1 MPHSPCSPDRNFLL
15 VRASAAPLFQTGWAC
30 SIALGPA
37 VGAGLLRRAVK
48 GTGSGAVQHARLKLC
63 ACCKHS
69 SYAIP
74 KLPVLSLQKHSST
87 AGTLE
92 DMRASPGISF
102 LREIATGSPHS
113 QAQHQA
119 SQPLKQEHRRGL
131 GEVVAFALHIR

>member
-1 MPHSPCSPDRNFLL
+1 MPHSPCSPDRHFLL

-37 VGAGLLRRAVK
+37 AGAGFLCHAVK
-48 GTGSGAVQHARLKLC
+48 RTGSGAVQHVRLKLC

-69 SYAIP
+69 SAIP

-87 AGTLE
+87 ARTLE
-92 DMRASPGISF
+92 DMRASPGVSF

-119 SQPLKQEHRRGL
+119 SWPLKQEHGRGL